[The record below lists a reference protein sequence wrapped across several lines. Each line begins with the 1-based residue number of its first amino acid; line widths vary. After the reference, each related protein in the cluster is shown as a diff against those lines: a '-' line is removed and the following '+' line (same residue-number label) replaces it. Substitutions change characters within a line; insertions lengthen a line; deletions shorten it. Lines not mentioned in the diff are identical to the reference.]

1 MLTFAGLTTLNI
13 VFNVTSYLELH
24 IAMTIYY
31 MYLIEKKSIFLSTH
45 VNFYCSDIIEHYL
58 KYVLDRKLLTSKKNI
73 ALRNSK

>member
-45 VNFYCSDIIEHYL
+45 VKFYCSDIIEHYL